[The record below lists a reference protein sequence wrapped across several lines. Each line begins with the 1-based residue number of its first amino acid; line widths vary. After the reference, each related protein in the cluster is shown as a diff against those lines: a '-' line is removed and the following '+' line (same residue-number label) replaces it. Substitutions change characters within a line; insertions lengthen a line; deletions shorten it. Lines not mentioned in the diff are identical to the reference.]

1 MLRNKN
7 LILVGIFAIAMAYLE
22 SAVVVYLRAMYGIKD
37 LLRDTPLLTDPYT
50 VIEVGREAATLVM
63 LIIIGIISGNTWQK
77 RIAYSIYAFAIWDIF
92 YYIWLFLFIQW
103 PKSLFEWDI
112 LFLIPLPWWGPVI
125 TPIIISFLLIL
136 ISYLVIIDTKF
147 KITSFDWII
156 FSSAIIMI
164 LFTFM
169 EDSIKTILSGGKN
182 INEVRPTDF
191 NWILFLIAYISMII
205 TSIKVFY
212 AGRNDRLP

>member
-22 SAVVVYLRAMYGIKD
+22 SAVVVYLRAMYGIED
-37 LLRDTPLLTDPYT
+37 LLKDTPLAADIFTC
-50 VIEVGREAATLVM
+50 IELGREAATLVM
-63 LIIIGIISGNTWQK
+63 LIILGIISGNTWQK
-77 RIAYSIYAFAIWDIF
+77 RIAYSIFAFAIWDIF

-125 TPIIISFLLIL
+125 TPVIISILLIL
-136 ISYLVIIDTKF
+136 ISYLVIIDVKF
-147 KITSFDWII
+147 KITSFDWKV
-156 FSSAIIMI
+156 FSSAIIII
-164 LFTFM
+164 LYTFM
-169 EDSIKTILSGGKN
+169 EDSIKTILSGGNN
-182 INEVRPTDF
+182 ISEVRPTDF
-191 NWILFLIAYISMII
+191 NWILFLIAYISMIV

-212 AGRNDRLP
+212 SGRNN

>member
-1 MLRNKN
+1 MLRNNN
-7 LILVGIFAIAMAYLE
+7 LISVGIFAIAMAYLE
-22 SAVVVYLRAMYGIKD
+22 SAVVVYLREMYGIKD
-37 LLRDTPLLTDPYT
+37 LLRDTPLLADPYT

-63 LIIIGIISGNTWQK
+63 LIIIGIISGNTCQK
-77 RIAYSIYAFAIWDIF
+77 RIAYSIFAFAIWDIF

-125 TPIIISFLLIL
+125 TPVIISFLLIL
-136 ISYLVIIDTKF
+136 ISYLVIIDAKF

-156 FSSAIIMI
+156 FSLAIIMI

-169 EDSIKTILSGGKN
+169 EDSIKTILSGAKN

-212 AGRNDRLP
+212 SGRNDR

>member
-22 SAVVVYLRAMYGIKD
+22 SAVVVYLRAMYSIKD

-125 TPIIISFLLIL
+125 TPVIISFLLIL
-136 ISYLVIIDTKF
+136 ISYLVIIDAKF

-156 FSSAIIMI
+156 FSLSIIMI

>member
-1 MLRNKN
+1 MLRNNN
-7 LILVGIFAIAMAYLE
+7 LISVGIFAIAMAYLE

-37 LLRDTPLLTDPYT
+37 LLRDTPLLADPYT

-77 RIAYSIYAFAIWDIF
+77 RIAYSIFAFAIWDIF

-136 ISYLVIIDTKF
+136 ISYFVIIDTKF

-156 FSSAIIMI
+156 FSLAIIMI

-169 EDSIKTILSGGKN
+169 EDSIKTILSGGKK

-191 NWILFLIAYISMII
+191 NWILFLIAYISMIV

-212 AGRNDRLP
+212 SGRNN

>member
-7 LILVGIFAIAMAYLE
+7 LILVGIFAVAMAYLE
-22 SAVVVYLRAMYGIKD
+22 SAVVVYLREMYGIKD
-37 LLRDTPLLTDPYT
+37 LLRDTPLLADPYT

-77 RIAYSIYAFAIWDIF
+77 RIAYSIFAFAIWDIF

-147 KITSFDWII
+147 KIISFDWII
-156 FSSAIIMI
+156 FSLAIIMI

-169 EDSIKTILSGGKN
+169 EDSIKTILSGGRN

-212 AGRNDRLP
+212 SGRNDR

>member
-77 RIAYSIYAFAIWDIF
+77 RIVYSIFAFAIWDIF

-125 TPIIISFLLIL
+125 TPVIISFLLIL
-136 ISYLVIIDTKF
+136 ISYLVIIDAKF

-212 AGRNDRLP
+212 AGRNDR